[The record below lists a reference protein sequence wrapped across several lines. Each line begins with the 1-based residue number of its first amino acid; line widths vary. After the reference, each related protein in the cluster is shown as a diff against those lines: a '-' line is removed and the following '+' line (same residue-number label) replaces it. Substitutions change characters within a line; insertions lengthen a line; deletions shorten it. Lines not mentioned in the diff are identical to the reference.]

1 MLPFKRILCPTDF
14 SEPSSRAFDV
24 ATELALQSGAEVA
37 LVHVVSVLPALPP
50 DPNYLFRVPEYEQA
64 LHADAQ
70 RRLQKLADEIGKRGV
85 KAHTVVGHGD
95 AGSEIVRIGREEG
108 VDLIVIATHG
118 STGLEHVLF
127 GSVAERVVR
136 LAHCPVLSVRAPRP

>member
-1 MLPFKRILCPTDF
+1 MLPLRRILCPTDF
-14 SEPSSRAFDV
+14 SEPSSQAFSV
-24 ATELALQSGAEVA
+24 AGELASQFGAEVR
-37 LVHVVSVLPALPP
+37 LVHVLSAVPALPP

-70 RRLQKLADEIGKRGV
+70 RRLQKLAEEIGKRGV
-85 KAHTVVGHGD
+85 KARTVVGHGD
-95 AGSEIVRIGREEG
+95 AGSEIVRIAREEG

-136 LAHCPVLSVRAPRP
+136 LAHCAVLVVRAPGR